1 MGSYQIIAVPIGY
14 LIGAF
19 PSALLV
25 GRIAAGFDLRVE
37 GDGRISAAAVYR
49 RFGIIPFLLVVC
61 LDVGKGA
68 LAIFIASILDSP
80 FFIILLSG
88 VAAVIGHCWS
98 VFLKFKGGQGATVI
112 YGVLAS
118 VAFWQ
123 FLIAGV
129 ITGLF
134 LLVTRRP
141 GWSTILLIV
150 MLSIILVATRSPFML
165 SIYPVALITL
175 MLVKRLQ
182 IRKIISNAGVIR

>member
-1 MGSYQIIAVPIGY
+1 VGSYQVIAIPVGY
-14 LIGAF
+14 LLGAF
-19 PSALLV
+19 PSALIV
-25 GRIAAGFDLRVE
+25 GRIAAGFDIRIE

-68 LAIFIASILDSP
+68 LAVFIASIIESP
-80 FFIILLSG
+80 FSVMLLSG
-88 VAAVIGHCWS
+88 IAAVIGHCWS

-118 VAFWQ
+118 LVFWQ
-123 FLIAGV
+123 FLVAGS

-141 GWSTILLIV
+141 GWSTILLIT
-150 MLSIILVATRSPFML
+150 MLSIILLATRSPFL
-165 SIYPVALITL
+165 LTIYPITLITF
-175 MLVKRLQ
+175 MVIKRLQ
-182 IRKIISNAGVIR
+182 IRKIINNAGVIR